1 VADMQP
7 GSPRFMAALG
17 RFVSAPTEADARRVL
32 NDFPELAD
40 HGPAAID
47 QLIRE
52 NLPSPFE
59 GLSDREAHVR
69 MRERRALLIRYRNA
83 RSG

>member
-1 VADMQP
+1 VAGMQP

-17 RFVSAPTEADARRVL
+17 LFVSAPTDADARRVL

-47 QLIRE
+47 QVIRE
-52 NLPSPFE
+52 NLPSPFP
-59 GLSDREAHVR
+59 GLSDRDAHTR
-69 MRERRALLIRYRNA
+69 MRERRALLIRYR
-83 RSG
+83 G